1 MALEENLPIR
11 RIRKMSTTRRNLTIL
26 AVVLIVIILG
36 YYGYSYYTQQQELA
50 KTRATVIIGTT
61 DKITD
66 LDNARCYDFFTWET
80 LGNIN
85 EGLLRHEPGTL
96 KIVPGLADPSFGGG
110 KGYEVSADGTV
121 YTFKVRANAK
131 FTNGKP
137 VDAAAV
143 KYGIDRVVRIHDPQ
157 GVDWLVTSFVKS
169 VKVIDPLTVKIT
181 LTGPVGYFPS
191 IVALVPTYYAVDA
204 NTYPASQV
212 NSEGKVGYGPY
223 MIAKWER
230 DVELDLVANPDYYGE
245 KPKTQNVVVKFF
257 KDATTMRLALEKG
270 EIDVAWSSLNPTDIL
285 DFRSKSGYTVIE
297 SPSPRIRYIIFTN
310 VTKPPYNDIHVR
322 RALALALDRDA
333 IVRRV
338 FKGLGVPLFSMI
350 PAKYAS
356 HDDTFKDMWSMDLGK
371 AKSELTAAGYSES
384 NKLSI
389 ELWFTPRHYGDTEAD
404 VAAVIKESWEKT
416 GMVTVSLKS
425 AEWGTYTQYLGA
437 GTMPLYLLGWYPDYL
452 DADDYV
458 SPFYLSGNAYSK
470 NYSNPHMDEL
480 IKLAQVTADQDKRI
494 AMYKEMQTIAGNDI
508 PYIPMFQGEIAA
520 VSKANVK
527 GVIVDD
533 TAMLRYAYI
542 YKE

>member
-1 MALEENLPIR
+1 
-11 RIRKMSTTRRNLTIL
+11 MSKTMSKTRRNLTIL

-36 YYGYSYYTQQQELA
+36 YYGYSYYTQQQEAA
-50 KTRATVIIGTT
+50 KARSTVIIGTT

-66 LDNARCYDFFTWET
+66 LDNARAYDFFTWET
-80 LGNIN
+80 MGNIN

-110 KGYEVSADGTV
+110 KGYDVSSDGMV
-121 YTFKVRANAK
+121 YTFKLRPNVK
-131 FTNGKP
+131 FSNGNP

-169 VKVIDPLTVKIT
+169 VDVVDPLTLRIT
-181 LTGPVGYFPS
+181 LVGPVGYFPS

-204 NTYPASQV
+204 ATYPAGEV

-223 MIAKWER
+223 NIAKWER
-230 DVELDLVANPDYYGE
+230 DVELDLIANPNYYGTP
-245 KPKTQNVVVKFF
+245 PKTPNIVVKFF

-270 EIDVAWSSLNPTDIL
+270 EIDVAWSSLNPTDVL
-285 DFRSKSGYTVIE
+285 DFKSKAEYTVTE

-310 VTKPPYNDIHVR
+310 IAKSPYNDIHVR

-350 PAKYAS
+350 PAKYTS
-356 HDDTFKDMWSMDLGK
+356 HMDTFKDMWPLDLDK
-371 AKSELTAAGYSES
+371 AKSELKAAGYSET

-389 ELWFTPRHYGDTEAD
+389 ELWFTTHHYGDTETD

-452 DADDYV
+452 DPDDYI

-470 NYSNPHMDEL
+470 NYTNPHMDEL
-480 IKLAQVTADQDKRI
+480 IKLAQITADQNKRD
-494 AMYKEMQTIAGNDI
+494 AMYKEMQDMAGNDI
-508 PYIPMFQGEIAA
+508 PYIPMFQGEITA